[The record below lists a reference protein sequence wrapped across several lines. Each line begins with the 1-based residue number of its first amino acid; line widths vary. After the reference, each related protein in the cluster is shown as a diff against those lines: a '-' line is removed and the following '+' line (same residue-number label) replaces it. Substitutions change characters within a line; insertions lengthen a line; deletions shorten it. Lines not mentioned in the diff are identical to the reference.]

1 MEEEYGTRSAK
12 LRGVG
17 KGNKKA
23 DKDACAVA
31 QGEATEEGFCV
42 KYDDLECEKAFIGTR
57 RELNKPGTSTTT
69 IREDCLQGM
78 RKITAENNKD
88 YLAIDAGPNVIER
101 STDINEEGVYKS
113 IETPA
118 GDNGRRKGEGAKEFC
133 TSVNLLAKEAVSRD
147 GDVSSYVRL
156 KSSKG
161 KTFIRPEADN
171 EITSMRK
178 CQLPFNQMKD
188 KDLSP
193 GCELQD
199 NLQSATQYSM
209 IQGKD
214 ALTSYHPGDVYRRNV
229 PEGLSETFSLKK
241 KQLQSQTPRSYQHFT
256 NAFSN
261 DRASTSNGYDP
272 LLKVLF
278 HRKMRAKNQE
288 KCFNNE
294 KSKTIDNRPGMLLRA
309 QDNHRREMLSRTIAQ
324 GPIAINCF
332 NGTKKEASTNKNKI
346 LMCPIKGNAGTS
358 TNHCSVKCCCGKGL
372 VADNCFIASTE
383 KKRKAANVMEH
394 GKCCKRSDSQ
404 NTLNLKRHR
413 TDVIDMKNTKKERC
427 NQQIALPSHSS
438 ASLPDDAFFL
448 VSSKDESLATA
459 DHRRSD
465 SEIKSQDISFNGYF
479 RRIEADSKW
488 KSHRGKTCETDT
500 TKHLGKQAATVRLL
514 FDEIDR
520 LVLNKARTDPASKKT
535 HTNQPQNCLGFVE
548 GTTFPALS
556 GNKISQ
562 GALICSGRHGK
573 RPLIQEQT
581 ARNINKDSSPK
592 RSPTAK
598 IQSSCYQSDNISVL
612 CHGEGSKCEQ
622 RCKRSQDV
630 KLTKGTF
637 DLATVFYE
645 RTGEQGCSDDD
656 CRITSV
662 KAKAVKGRAES
673 NRHMPI
679 LKRLLV
685 ADYSAKERDIDCA
698 NSRAKRKQGFNVDR
712 AFDMLNKPSTSKH
725 CFNSSINTEFEGTT
739 KDIGYH
745 ATPMKGNSFSMVSQ
759 QRTFI
764 DALMAASA
772 TAKPPRSNDQVN
784 LSFLKGAHTEAKGT
798 KRKSSTERS
807 NCKSLKKTFT
817 DFNNSK
823 RYFGAPGEQRPLKR
837 DSIGRS
843 HESDNNCLDRTRHLA
858 FVAKG
863 DDQQIG
869 PTSTRAVIP
878 RAPFPSSHCADNE
891 FQEERRSFNSSRTL
905 ENSKL

>member
-1 MEEEYGTRSAK
+1 MEEEYGTRGVKS
-12 LRGVG
+12 RGVG

-23 DKDACAVA
+23 GKDACAVA
-31 QGEATEEGFCV
+31 QGELTEGGFCV
-42 KYDDLECEKAFIGTR
+42 KYDDLECEKAFMGNR

-69 IREDCLQGM
+69 IREDCLQGI
-78 RKITAENNKD
+78 RNITGESNKD
-88 YLAIDAGPNVIER
+88 DLAIDAGPNGIER
-101 STDINEEGVYKS
+101 STGINEEGVYKS
-113 IETPA
+113 TGTPA
-118 GDNGRRKGEGAKEFC
+118 GDDGRRKGEGAKEFC

-147 GDVSSYVRL
+147 RDVSSYVRP

-161 KTFIRPEADN
+161 KTFIRPEVDN
-171 EITSMRK
+171 EITSMRN
-178 CQLPFNQMKD
+178 CQLLFDQMKD

-199 NLQSATQYSM
+199 NVPSATQRSM

-214 ALTSYHPGDVYRRNV
+214 ALTSYHPGDVHRRNV
-229 PEGLSETFSLKK
+229 PKGVSAAFSLKK
-241 KQLQSQTPRSYQHFT
+241 KQLQNQTPRSSQHFI

-272 LLKVLF
+272 LLKVFF

-294 KSKTIDNRPGMLLRA
+294 KSKTIDNRPGTLLSA
-309 QDNHRREMLSRTIAQ
+309 QDNNRREMRRSIAQ
-324 GPIAINCF
+324 GTIAINCF
-332 NGTKKEASTNKNKI
+332 NGTKKDASTNKNKI
-346 LMCPIKGNAGTS
+346 LICPIKGNAGTS

-372 VADNCFIASTE
+372 VADNCCVASNE
-383 KKRKAANVMEH
+383 KKRKAANVDKH
-394 GKCCKRSDSQ
+394 GQSFKRSNSQ

-413 TDVIDMKNTKKERC
+413 TDVTHMKNTKKERC
-427 NQQIALPSHSS
+427 NQQIAEPSHSS

-448 VSSKDESLATA
+448 VSSLDESLATA

-465 SEIKSQDISFNGYF
+465 SEIKSDISFNGYF
-479 RRIEADSKW
+479 RRIEADRKW
-488 KSHRGKTCETDT
+488 KSHRGKTCKTDT
-500 TKHLGKQAATVRLL
+500 TKHLGKQTATARPL

-520 LVLNKARTDPASKKT
+520 LVLNKVRTDLASKKT
-535 HTNQPQNCLGFVE
+535 TNQRQNYLGFVE
-548 GTTFPALS
+548 GTTFPALF
-556 GNKISQ
+556 GNQISQ
-562 GALICSGRHGK
+562 GALICPGRHGK

-581 ARNINKDSSPK
+581 AGNINKDSCPK

-598 IQSSCYQSDNISVL
+598 IQSSRYQSDNISVL
-612 CHGEGSKCEQ
+612 CHGERSKYEQ
-622 RCKRSQDV
+622 SRKRSQDV

-645 RTGEQGCSDDD
+645 KTGEQGCSDDD

-662 KAKAVKGRAES
+662 KEKTVKGRAES

-679 LKRLLV
+679 LKRLSV
-685 ADYSAKERDIDCA
+685 ADYSAKETGIDCA
-698 NSRAKRKQGFNVDR
+698 NGKAKRKQGFNVYR

-745 ATPMKGNSFSMVSQ
+745 ATPMKGKSFSMVSQ

-772 TAKPPRSNDQVN
+772 TAKAPRSNDRLN

-823 RYFGAPGEQRPLKR
+823 RYFGL
-837 DSIGRS
+837 
-843 HESDNNCLDRTRHLA
+843 LA
-858 FVAKG
+858 NKG
-863 DDQQIG
+863 
-869 PTSTRAVIP
+869 
-878 RAPFPSSHCADNE
+878 H
-891 FQEERRSFNSSRTL
+891 
-905 ENSKL
+905 